1 MMSLLTLLLLPY
13 LVDDEPQSEAP
24 YNCPAVD
31 MEAYITVI
39 KQSVLENWKPSRGVD
54 VNRCVVVLAQSFR
67 GEVLNVGFED
77 CEHNNDARKSI
88 EDAVYLSSPLPLPVN
103 THCFERSLKI
113 SLYRPR

>member
-13 LVDDEPQSEAP
+13 LVDDESKSKTP

-39 KQSVLENWKPSRGVD
+39 KQSVLANWKPNRGED
-54 VNRCVVVLAQSFR
+54 MNKCVVVLAQTFR
-67 GEVLNVGFED
+67 GEVLNVVFEE
-77 CEHNNDARKSI
+77 CAHEAPVRKSI

-103 THCFERSLKI
+103 TDCFERTLKI

>member
-13 LVDDEPQSEAP
+13 LVDDDSESDAT

-31 MEAYITVI
+31 MEAYTTVI
-39 KQSVLENWKPSRGVD
+39 KQSILASWRPNRGEEAK
-54 VNRCVVVLAQSFR
+54 RCVVVFAQTFR
-67 GEVLNVGFED
+67 GEVLNVEFEE
-77 CEHNNDARKSI
+77 CAHEALVRKSI

-103 THCFERSLKI
+103 PDCLERTLKI

>member
-13 LVDDEPQSEAP
+13 LVVDDAQSKAP

-31 MEAYITVI
+31 MEAYTTVI
-39 KQSVLENWKPSRGVD
+39 KQSILASWRPNRGEEAK
-54 VNRCVVVLAQSFR
+54 RCIVVFAQSFR
-67 GEVLNVGFED
+67 GEVLNVEFEE
-77 CEHNNDARKSI
+77 CAHEAPVRKSI

-103 THCFERSLKI
+103 TDCFERTLKI

>member
-13 LVDDEPQSEAP
+13 LVADDSEPNAP

-31 MEAYITVI
+31 MEAYTTVI
-39 KQSVLENWKPSRGVD
+39 KQSILASWRPNRGEEAK
-54 VNRCVVVLAQSFR
+54 RCVVVFAQTFR
-67 GEVLNVGFED
+67 GEVLNVEFEE
-77 CEHNNDARKSI
+77 CAHEAPVRKSI

-103 THCFERSLKI
+103 TDCFERTLKI

>member
-1 MMSLLTLLLLPY
+1 MMSLLTLLLLSY
-13 LVDDEPQSEAP
+13 LVDDELQSKTP

-39 KQSVLENWKPSRGVD
+39 KQSILASWQPSRGEEAKK
-54 VNRCVVVLAQSFR
+54 CVVIFAQSFR
-67 GEVLNVGFED
+67 GEVLNVEFEE
-77 CEHNNDARKSI
+77 CAHEALVRKTI

-103 THCFERSLKI
+103 THCFERTLKI

>member
-13 LVDDEPQSEAP
+13 LLDDEPQPKTP
-24 YNCPAVD
+24 YHCPAVD

-39 KQSVLENWKPSRGVD
+39 KQAVLASWRPNRGEEAK
-54 VNRCVVVLAQSFR
+54 RCVVVFAQTFR
-67 GEVLNVGFED
+67 GEVLNVEFED
-77 CEHNNDARKSI
+77 CAHIATVRKSI

-103 THCFERSLKI
+103 TDCFERTLKI